1 MKNLD
6 TEMLEDDAV
15 FLSANKGGSA
25 EFWKDVYGVFG
36 CLGVGTK
43 KFLMVIDEASLMGQ
57 ILKCNTYRV
66 DSILFVPLQKGEM

>member
-1 MKNLD
+1 
-6 TEMLEDDAV
+6 MLEDDAV

-43 KFLMVIDEASLMGQ
+43 KFLMVIDEASLMG
-57 ILKCNTYRV
+57 
-66 DSILFVPLQKGEM
+66 